1 MKRLTLILLITFGFG
16 FAQEL
21 ELSLDRAEQ
30 LAMKQN
36 FDLAIATREE
46 SKAQIGVMEAVGS
59 GLPTISGYGAYTKN
73 HELAV
78 MYIPNFSNL
87 AGPPIPITQGVP
99 YNATVGLSVNQ
110 PLFTGGA
117 IANGFLIARE
127 AKNMSSASLELTRQN
142 ILIAVRTLYFQVE
155 FMQSLINATEQASL
169 SAETNL
175 EQVEKQEAVG
185 KASQFDVLQAKVK
198 YQSPLPHLQS
208 LKNQHET
215 ALTNLRAVMGI
226 SEPTKLLI
234 TDSLVMAENPFADAS
249 LDSLKEIAKK
259 RRPEV
264 LITGS
269 QKDISTYQRN
279 IAIGQTLPMLSL
291 SADVRHQAQAQNSTD
306 ISPDAYVRSTST
318 SLNIS
323 WPLFSGGRKALGV
336 QKSVIAR
343 KEADLQVQKMAL
355 NIGSEVEAAY
365 LKVQETKLNIT
376 ANASVREQA
385 AEALR
390 LARLMYINGSSTQL
404 EVLGA
409 ESNYLQT
416 QSSYYQSIFQYNVAI
431 DQLKKATGA
440 L

>member
-1 MKRLTLILLITFGFG
+1 MKRLTLILLMTFGFS
-16 FAQEL
+16 FAQEM
-21 ELSLDRAEQ
+21 ELSLDKAEQ
-30 LAMKQN
+30 LALKQN
-36 FDLAIATREE
+36 FDLAIASREE
-46 SKAQIGVMEAVGS
+46 SKAKIGVMEAVGS
-59 GLPTISGYGAYTKN
+59 GLPSISGYGAYTKN

-87 AGPPIPITQGVP
+87 AGPPIPITLGVP
-99 YNATVGLSVNQ
+99 YNATVGLSVSQ

-117 IANGFLIARE
+117 VTNGFLIARE
-127 AKNMSSASLELTRQN
+127 AKNISSASRDLTRQN

-169 SAETNL
+169 SAKTNL
-175 EQVEKQEAVG
+175 EQVEKRETVG

-198 YQSPLPHLQS
+198 YQSLLPQLQS

-226 SEPTKLLI
+226 SEPTKFLI
-234 TDSLVMAENPFADAS
+234 TDSLVITENPFDGAS
-249 LDSLKEIAKK
+249 LDSLKAIAKVK
-259 RRPEV
+259 RPEM
-264 LITGS
+264 LITES

-279 IAIGQTLPMLSL
+279 IAVGQTLPMLSL
-291 SADVRHQAQAQNSTD
+291 SADVRHQAQAQKSTD
-306 ISPDAYVRSTST
+306 ISPSTYVRSTST
-318 SLNIS
+318 SINIS

-336 QKSVIAR
+336 QKSAIAR
-343 KEADLQVQKMAL
+343 KEADLQVQKMEL

-390 LARLMYINGSSTQL
+390 LARIMYENGSSTQL

-409 ESNYLQT
+409 EGNYLQA

-431 DQLKKATGA
+431 DQLKKATNA